1 MSDQN
6 QIDWEKGTIQEPN
19 QIDWDNGQISQ
30 PKEKKDKGFLGQA
43 KDHAVSFLGKGTVA
57 VGELAVGLS
66 DMMSDGATGK
76 ILSEKLGYD
85 PKAAKNVM
93 TGWQSEQYQ
102 QQLKDSANIGNRKIE
117 EGDDFATKVGKKFD
131 NAVDITKNA
140 INNPSL
146 ITNTVVE
153 SVPSMLAGGVLGRA
167 SGIANPVVAGAVG
180 EGTVMAG
187 SQAEQIRQE
196 TIDGRLTA
204 DQSLAS
210 VATGAIGGLF
220 GYVGGRLAQKMG
232 LSDVDTAMQTGRLT
246 TQQVGE
252 EIAKTPMRA
261 IPTAVIKGA
270 ISEGFLE
277 ELPQSVSEQI
287 LQNLALDKPWHDG
300 VENAAVMGT
309 LAGMAMGGTVSGAGK
324 TGDWWN
330 SRSDTGPQDNQ
341 QQSGSPNLPS
351 APPQLGSSPDN
362 ALTGEYIPREDVSQG
377 GNQGRTAFVY
387 DQPSMEAD
395 NLLNNNG
402 FDYGS
407 AATGNP
413 ASPDT
418 PPAPNGNYFDGD
430 YGSEAAFD
438 DLLNAVPPASQTPS
452 QQMGINPN
460 DGPMSSAAALA
471 VDSGASPVSQLG
483 YAPEQQT
490 QEQSNTPISDV
501 VPNDYRQLL
510 GNHNE
515 GQSFNTNFEY
525 AAIQQGNAQSDNA
538 GESISQQY
546 DINTADEM
554 AGEFEKNGTESAPQT
569 KTTQPILG
577 QDGKNKWFG
586 SQEKAQAFLDKK
598 NLGNDYQVV
607 QDGKR
612 FEIQPNVAQV
622 QDGNQSQL
630 KALEQQFEE
639 AKTVPEKA
647 RIRKEINA
655 LQQGDNQPSAI
666 ENTIS
671 ASENN
676 ISMPKN
682 TILDAQNNIDKTQ
695 TNNVAD
701 QLAQLEQQF
710 LDAKSVPQKAKLKK
724 QIDQLKSQQTEM
736 TTTPFSSEQ
745 IQKQYGDTAESV
757 MSDIEI
763 LGDDFTIDLR
773 DDNKKTNALNNPN
786 YNAVQK
792 ADGSVEIV
800 GMKHPSTGEWVGKK
814 PNAISIDENAH
825 QAATSSQNNT
835 PEPTQAQIEAGNYKK
850 GHIKVHGLDISI
862 ENPKG
867 SERRGTD
874 PDGNEWSHN
883 MSDHYGYIKRTTGA
897 DQEHIDTYVG
907 KNPESENVFIVDQID
922 QGSGRFDEHKVML
935 GFDSQEEAITAYK
948 SNFDKGWKVGP
959 VTQMSKDQ
967 FKDWLKN
974 SDTSKPVAESGQKI
988 EPQHPVNKWQEE
1000 MNKALAK
1007 ADPEHPSFKKLQASA
1022 KNGLRSVSDRA
1033 VALRQAREIEKKAEA
1048 QEQKYQPEKP
1058 KAKAEPSKNTLVS
1071 DDRAAELRAR
1081 LKAKLSQLN
1090 SGIDPEI
1097 MAIGAELAVYHIER
1111 GARKFAAL
1119 AKNIANDLDVS
1130 VEKIRPYLR
1139 SWYNGARD
1147 MMEDMGA
1154 DIQGM
1159 DSAETVRAELAKLD
1173 NPQQQSTTDGTLTN
1187 EGTMT
1192 GKTETVVTPAGREFE
1207 VRHKVVEASDLIT
1220 SNLDSGAINAEY
1232 PQALQPRDRTTLKS
1246 VTQVNDIANKLN
1258 PKLLGDSASSTN
1270 GAPIVSPGNEV
1281 ESGNGRTLAIRKA
1294 YQIGKA
1300 DAYKAWLAE
1309 QGYDVDNMQ
1318 QPVLV
1323 RERITPMNM
1332 AERVAYTTESN
1343 ERETLDMSPSE
1354 QAMSDAPKVMDILHL
1369 VQGGSFNN
1377 TANRDFVNAFLT
1389 DVASKNERGTM
1400 LDKDGVS
1407 LTQDGY
1413 RRIESALLAAAFNDA
1428 QIISQVIE
1436 SKDSDI
1442 KAIGN
1447 ALIEA
1452 APQWAQVRKGVQ
1464 DGILVEG
1471 VNVEAN
1477 LVEAVH
1483 LVRKA
1488 RQQNLSLSEMLNQ
1501 DDIFDGSI
1509 DQVTKDFISIF
1520 YSGDKLNKARSSQ
1533 KVAEALKS
1541 YAQLAMTAKA
1551 TPNLFGDAPL
1561 SNEQILGQVHEKLRQ
1576 SEAEKQQDIFTSP
1589 QSNEPDAG
1597 TVGGGRSGRGTGP
1610 RSETAQEQSEPTKAL
1625 KKTAPTSEKET
1636 IQDFGEKIGGARKDT
1651 SVKTGPKTSGTT
1663 TKDNRPTWAKRFEI
1677 TEIAASSNPNEVGKW
1692 IITDTRKKDW
1702 KGNAKQLGKQFF
1714 DSQKDAELALPIL
1727 AVAQKHRVWAAGKDS
1742 FSIYREISDRKRVK
1756 VVEQEFQTREDAMKY
1771 MAIHAIEILE
1781 TNTTF
1786 GEIDLPRPENTVRK
1800 GLDRRKG
1807 DAKDAD
1813 FIRVFGFRGVE
1824 FGNWNNQ
1831 AERQELLND
1840 AFDGLMDLAEILN
1853 IPPAAISLNGELA
1866 LAFGARGQGLSGAK
1880 AHYEPERAV
1889 INLTKLNG
1897 AGSLAHEWWHALDH
1911 YFGRQDG
1918 KAPSEWVTNADG
1930 SRSLKIAKHF
1940 EDMSVTSGF
1949 SYKSNV
1955 REDVQEAYKQLV
1967 QTIFRKSE
1975 NYIDDT
1981 VKVESFVSSAR
1992 NNLKDQLDKLRA
2004 DLNREL
2010 DPKYYK
2016 RFNKAASAEQLA
2028 EFDTVAELLLTGTAL
2043 TTEIRH
2049 NNNKNSRNIFSGAR
2063 WSNDALD
2070 KLSVIYKSVRGRS
2083 GFNAEQKG
2091 VLDRLRQYM
2100 NTYAQRLK
2108 LLAEAQNGTE
2118 KAKMIPTDFA
2128 MNAKELDQGRGTD
2141 YWITTPEMTAR
2152 AFQGY
2157 VEDKISQNS
2166 GYSPFLNFGP
2176 ESAAIF
2182 TPWGF
2187 KRPFPTGTERKA
2199 INAKFSDLVDTLKT
2213 EETETGIKLY
2223 SRDKLKPD
2231 NERRGASPLDTTFT
2245 PLSVVSATRRVLSV
2259 LQHLKIVTAQIDASV
2274 RGRIVVGG
2282 QRVGVNKVKGL
2293 DSHSF
2298 MVQVVESFD
2307 GLPSAIQEDNR
2318 YQGENGETKRYDVL
2332 GVWHNGTL
2340 YINAGDIQG
2349 NNSTQQT
2356 TFEMYEELIL
2366 HEVVGHFGVQQI
2378 FGREYK
2384 TKLQQLFNALGGLEG
2399 IRKIAKDNGVDMQQF
2414 NDVYINP
2421 RMQAVKDEIYTESDV
2436 QQSLV
2441 GELFAFV
2448 AQNAKSRPFVRQKLK
2463 EVIGYIRQWFRDR
2476 GFDKFLSRYNDA
2488 DLMMFLSEAR
2498 KAVVDRSYFG
2508 KYKNQ
2513 EFSSKNNSDT
2523 PLYSRRA
2530 KSNSGSTT
2538 QQVRDVLIDRFGK
2551 ETIDEL
2557 ERQGK
2562 LEIIQDY
2569 QVEGVEGFYYNGK
2582 AVLVASNL
2590 TAESTVPTFLHEL
2603 GGHAGFQNMM
2613 NQKQYNELMNQFN
2626 KLVEQG
2632 NPVALA
2638 AKMLAEREQG
2648 SERQQLE
2655 YLPYLLTLS
2664 STMQQRNVIQRNA
2677 LQKLINNIVSYVK
2690 AWVFDNFGINLN
2702 LNPSDMLALSERMI
2716 GQIKHQSSLDL
2727 IRQKYH
2733 GTNQWMT
2740 APNGAK
2746 THLSEQQW
2754 LQVRTPEFKKWFG
2767 DWENDAANAS
2777 QVLDENGEPKVVYH
2791 GTATEF
2797 NEFKQGHGL
2806 LGDGIYLTD
2815 SFDTADVYANIRGE
2829 NGFVLPLFV
2838 NIRNVFK
2845 TTGNVS
2851 RDEFVEATTSGKYQ
2865 GIVHQFENHEY
2876 IVALEPNQVKM
2887 AEGNTGT
2894 FNSESSD
2901 IRFSRSSN
2909 YDDITKRIA
2918 NGFKNLPKTGD
2929 WINKK
2934 GVDWLKIGLGLL
2946 SRRHLTEVY
2955 GKLLPPLNKYNELA
2969 AQMDADKNDIAAEAD
2984 NIVREWSKLKDEEAL
2999 ANVMHDATLAQ
3010 IDPAKPYQ
3018 QGDNKVK
3025 YQQLLHAYNNLS
3037 PEAQAMYKKARN
3049 AYSGHYAKVRE
3060 AIRERI
3066 LRSALSSQK
3075 KADLLQKIE
3084 GSFGQIKGVYFPLA
3098 RFGKYVVVLRN
3109 QNGEA
3114 EVVSRAET
3122 KNEAEL
3128 VRAELIKKYPQYK
3141 ADDVKKD
3148 AEFNASRDSVG
3159 RGFMSDLF
3167 DEVGNLGLDKN
3178 AQADFEDTLSQL
3190 YLSSMPDLSWAK
3202 HGIHRKGTAGFS
3214 QDARRAF
3221 AQHMFSGANYLGKL
3235 RYGDQLAQQIDDMKK
3250 YSNEQFN
3257 KGIGYDQNSASDVID
3272 EMEKRHE
3279 LLMNPK
3285 GNPLSSFLTSVGFM
3299 YYMGLSPAAAMVNLS
3314 QTALIAYPLMGAKW
3328 NYDKA
3333 GKELLKAS
3341 KDFAKGVE
3349 FNVPDFSSLESFKN
3363 SIGDV
3368 YSPNIDKVIKG
3379 LELDAYNEA
3388 VKRGVIDVTQAHDLA
3403 GIAQGEDSKVMW
3415 YFRPAMRLAS
3425 GMFHHAER
3433 FNREVTFIAAYRLAS
3448 QAGATQTE
3456 AFEQAMDMV
3465 YRGHFDYSS
3474 GNRARYMQG
3483 NVAKVLLLF
3492 KQYAQN
3498 MIYTLVR
3505 NAHQSLYA
3513 LEPSERTEARRA
3525 LAGILGMHA
3534 LAAGALGLPFTGMLA
3549 TASILIAKKSK
3560 LGAAAF
3566 AAAAT
3571 AAFFG
3576 AGDGDDEDPYELEN
3590 VIRNWL
3596 ADIHPFFADLV
3607 FGGVPRA
3614 LSPVDL
3620 SGRVGLNNLIIPD
3633 VQEGLEGADWAT
3645 AMQSALL
3652 GPVVGIST
3660 STVKGL
3666 QQIQEGDYGR
3676 GIETMLPIFLKNAMK
3691 SYRYADEGVLTKNK
3705 DVIHDKDVT
3714 GVELFS
3720 QAIGFSPA
3728 SVRTSYEGRSAI
3740 FQYRT
3745 KLEDHRRELMRKWVV
3760 ARQEDDSDGMNKVWT
3775 EILEFN
3781 AKTAEKNPK
3790 MRISRMNLMQS
3801 YKATERKAKETGDG
3815 GVYLT
3820 KRQKGAEEQGG
3831 FAFNR

>member
-76 ILSEKLGYD
+76 ILSEKLGYN

-146 ITNTVVE
+146 ITNTVAE
-153 SVPSMLAGGVLGRA
+153 SLPSMFLGGALGRA
-167 SGIANPVVAGAVG
+167 SGIANPIVAGSVG
-180 EGTVMAG
+180 EGVAMAG

-196 TIDGRLTA
+196 TVDGRLTA

-324 TGDWWN
+324 TGDWFVN
-330 SRSDTGPQDNQ
+330 RHNPTIQELSERQ
-341 QQSGSPNLPS
+341 QQRQWSEEDAVSQQRLQDYYNLRSQQEQEKVWNAQDDEKFLADFSHHFNNENGRFLNQPTEEMGNLGNQIGTGVNPNLLGFNPNNDSDVPIQPNPPNPDGGAPS
-351 APPQLGSSPDN
+351 
-362 ALTGEYIPREDVSQG
+362 
-377 GNQGRTAFVY
+377 
-387 DQPSMEAD
+387 
-395 NLLNNNG
+395 
-402 FDYGS
+402 
-407 AATGNP
+407 
-413 ASPDT
+413 
-418 PPAPNGNYFDGD
+418 GNYFDTPQ
-430 YGSEAAFD
+430 S
-438 DLLNAVPPASQTPS
+438 SQPQLPS

-471 VDSGASPVSQLG
+471 VDSGVTSTRLLTYSAEQEDGQQL
-483 YAPEQQT
+483 
-490 QEQSNTPISDV
+490 SS
-501 VPNDYRQLL
+501 VPTDYRTFL
-510 GNHNE
+510 
-515 GQSFNTNFEY
+515 
-525 AAIQQGNAQSDNA
+525 
-538 GESISQQY
+538 GESQQ
-546 DINTADEM
+546 A
-554 AGEFEKNGTESAPQT
+554 A
-569 KTTQPILG
+569 TQPDLLSSL
-577 QDGKNKWFG
+577 Q
-586 SQEKAQAFLDKK
+586 SQENSNSGAVS
-598 NLGNDYQVV
+598 N
-607 QDGKR
+607 
-612 FEIQPNVAQV
+612 
-622 QDGNQSQL
+622 
-630 KALEQQFEE
+630 
-639 AKTVPEKA
+639 
-647 RIRKEINA
+647 
-655 LQQGDNQPSAI
+655 
-666 ENTIS
+666 NTS
-671 ASENN
+671 
-676 ISMPKN
+676 
-682 TILDAQNNIDKTQ
+682 
-695 TNNVAD
+695 
-701 QLAQLEQQF
+701 
-710 LDAKSVPQKAKLKK
+710 
-724 QIDQLKSQQTEM
+724 
-736 TTTPFSSEQ
+736 
-745 IQKQYGDTAESV
+745 TATA
-757 MSDIEI
+757 SDIETEK
-763 LGDDFTIDLR
+763 LDLNTR
-773 DDNKKTNALNNPN
+773 IQEAQQKFDAETSVA
-786 YNAVQK
+786 QK
-792 ADGSVEIV
+792 AQLRRELNSLNGKLKQVETQ
-800 GMKHPSTGEWVGKK
+800 KLNEQHKQK
-814 PNAISIDENAH
+814 IDVAANE
-825 QAATSSQNNT
+825 AATSSGNNL
-835 PEPTQAQIEAGNYKK
+835 PAPTQAQIEAGNYKK
-850 GHIKVHGLDISI
+850 GHIKVHGLDIAI
-862 ENPKG
+862 ESPRG
-867 SERRGTD
+867 STRSGKN
-874 PDGNEWSHN
+874 PDGSDWSHT
-883 MSDHYGYIKRTTGA
+883 MSDHYGYIKKTKGA
-897 DQEHIDTYVG
+897 DQEQLDVYVG
-907 KNPESENVFIVDQID
+907 KNPESERVFIVDQLNQDND
-922 QGSGRFDEHKVML
+922 QFDEHKIML
-935 GFDSQEEAITAYK
+935 GYQSLEEAEQAYK
-948 SNFDKGWKVGP
+948 SNFDPGWKVGP
-959 VTQMSKDQ
+959 IRSLSKDE
-967 FKDWLKN
+967 FKSWLDN
-974 SDTSKPVAESGQKI
+974 DDTVRPVSEKVQPK
-988 EPQHPVNKWQEE
+988 
-1000 MNKALAK
+1000 
-1007 ADPEHPSFKKLQASA
+1007 
-1022 KNGLRSVSDRA
+1022 SDRIA
-1033 VALRQAREIEKKAEA
+1033 DKKE
-1048 QEQKYQPEKP
+1048 
-1058 KAKAEPSKNTLVS
+1058 
-1071 DDRAAELRAR
+1071 
-1081 LKAKLSQLN
+1081 
-1090 SGIDPEI
+1090 
-1097 MAIGAELAVYHIER
+1097 
-1111 GARKFAAL
+1111 
-1119 AKNIANDLDVS
+1119 
-1130 VEKIRPYLR
+1130 
-1139 SWYNGARD
+1139 
-1147 MMEDMGA
+1147 
-1154 DIQGM
+1154 
-1159 DSAETVRAELAKLD
+1159 
-1173 NPQQQSTTDGTLTN
+1173 
-1187 EGTMT
+1187 
-1192 GKTETVVTPAGREFE
+1192 VVTTATGRSFE
-1207 VRHKVVEASDLIT
+1207 VQHKLVEAADLIT
-1220 SNLDSGAINAEY
+1220 SNNPNGQINPNY
-1232 PQALQPRDRTTLKS
+1232 PQELQPRDRTRAASQMQITE
-1246 VTQVNDIANKLN
+1246 IANQLN
-1258 PKLLGDSASSTN
+1258 PLLLGENPNASD
-1270 GAPIVSPGNEV
+1270 GAPIVSVENIV
-1281 ESGNGRTLAIRKA
+1281 ESGNGRSMAITKA
-1294 YQIGKA
+1294 YMEGKA
-1300 DAYKAWLAE
+1300 EHYRQWLKE
-1309 QGYDVDNMQ
+1309 QGYNTDGMTA
-1318 QPVLV
+1318 PVLV
-1323 RERITPMNM
+1323 RERITPMTS
-1332 AERVAYTTESN
+1332 AERIAYTGEANQRSTLELSDTEQAKSDAAKLGSILHQFYGGEIDSAQNRNFVKSYVNGIASSN
-1343 ERETLDMSPSE
+1343 ER
-1354 QAMSDAPKVMDILHL
+1354 
-1369 VQGGSFNN
+1369 GSLLG
-1377 TANRDFVNAFLT
+1377 A
-1389 DVASKNERGTM
+1389 
-1400 LDKDGVS
+1400 DGV
-1407 LTQDGY
+1407 LTQKGL
-1413 RRIESALLAAAFNDA
+1413 RRIQASLVARAYGDQTLISDLFES
-1428 QIISQVIE
+1428 S
-1436 SKDSDI
+1436 DSNI
-1442 KAIGN
+1442 KAIGG
-1447 ALIEA
+1447 ALMDVSGF
-1452 APQWAQVRKGVQ
+1452 WANMLEMIDQGVISK
-1464 DGILVEG
+1464 DVDIT
-1471 VNVEAN
+1471 AN
-1477 LVEAVH
+1477 LLEAVN
-1483 LVRKA
+1483 LIKKA
-1488 RQQNLSLSEMLNQ
+1488 RREGRSVFDLMNQ
-1501 DDIFDGSI
+1501 SDIFSGEI
-1509 DQVTKDFISIF
+1509 DQVTQDFLRIF
-1520 YSGDKLNKARSSQ
+1520 YSGDKLTRARSRE
-1533 KVAEALKS
+1533 KVATALKYYINNALS
-1541 YAQLAMTAKA
+1541 TKSGV
-1551 TPNLFGDAPL
+1551 NLFGESDPSGAEIL
-1561 SNEQILGQVHEKLRQ
+1561 RTTHEQVRRQ
-1576 SEAEKQQDIFTSP
+1576 ETEKQQDIFTSP

-1597 TVGGGRSGRGTGP
+1597 TVGGGRSGRGAIAG
-1610 RSETAQEQSEPTKAL
+1610 SETAQEQSEPTKAL

-1831 AERQELLND
+1831 SERQELLND

-1918 KAPSEWVTNADG
+1918 KAPSEWVTNVDG

-1975 NYIDDT
+1975 NYIEDT

-2231 NERRGASPLDTTFT
+2231 NERKNTSPLSTSFLPISKNRANSLVTDILSRISEGST
-2245 PLSVVSATRRVLSV
+2245 PSKSKSGINGVVES
-2259 LQHLKIVTAQIDASV
+2259 KFPFI
-2274 RGRIVVGG
+2274 
-2282 QRVGVNKVKGL
+2282 
-2293 DSHSF
+2293 
-2298 MVQVVESFD
+2298 VVESFET
-2307 GLPSAIQEDNR
+2307 LPEAIQQENYYQDEDGN
-2318 YQGENGETKRYDVL
+2318 TKRYDVSA
-2332 GVWHNGTL
+2332 VWHKGTL
-2340 YINAGDIQG
+2340 NINAGDVQG
-2349 NNSTQQT
+2349 NHNTQQT
-2356 TFEMYEELIL
+2356 TYEAYEEVIL
-2366 HEVVGHFGVQQI
+2366 HEVVGHFGVQQL
-2378 FGREYK
+2378 FGQEYK
-2384 TKLQQLFNALGGLEG
+2384 TKFQQLFNSLGGIEG
-2399 IRKIAKDNGVDMQQF
+2399 IRKIAKDNGVDMNQFDNAYIKPFKKGVEEGRYDPLDAQQAT
-2414 NDVYINP
+2414 V
-2421 RMQAVKDEIYTESDV
+2421 S
-2436 QQSLV
+2436 
-2441 GELFAFV
+2441 ELFAFV

-2523 PLYSRRA
+2523 PLYSRRT

-2590 TAESTVPTFLHEL
+2590 TPESTVPTFLHEL

-2664 STMQQRNVIQRNA
+2664 STMQQRNVIQRNT

-2702 LNPSDMLALSERMI
+2702 LNPDDMLALSERMI

-2791 GTATEF
+2791 GTASEF
-2797 NEFKQGHGL
+2797 NEFKQGHGI

-2815 SFDTADVYANIRGE
+2815 NFDTADVYANIRGE

-2838 NIRNVFK
+2838 NIRNAFK

-2851 RDEFVEATTSGKYQ
+2851 RNEFVEATSSGKYQ
-2865 GIVHQFENHEY
+2865 GIVHQFENQEY

-2909 YDDITKRIA
+2909 YDDITNRIA

-3221 AQHMFSGANYLGKL
+3221 AQHMFSSANYLGKL

>member
-1 MSDQN
+1 MSESTLKPFTGKLDENNDTKQ
-6 QIDWEKGTIQEPN
+6 
-19 QIDWDNGQISQ
+19 Q
-30 PKEKKDKGFLGQA
+30 PALKPFTGALDGEKKGVMGHLKDTGISALKGA
-43 KDHAVSFLGKGTVA
+43 VA
-57 VGELAVGLS
+57 VPELAVGIM
-66 DMMSDGATGK
+66 DVMSDGATGK
-76 ILSEKLGYD
+76 TLEETVGFRPKEAKQVLSDFHTDQY
-85 PKAAKNVM
+85 KA
-93 TGWQSEQYQ
+93 Q
-102 QQLKDSANIGNRKIE
+102 QQEFADAGKDGSWADKVV
-117 EGDDFATKVGKKFD
+117 DKTKV
-131 NAVDITKNA
+131 ALT
-140 INNPSL
+140 NPSL
-146 ITNTVVE
+146 IANTVVE

-180 EGTVMAG
+180 EGAVMAG

-196 TIDGRLTA
+196 TVDGRLTA
-204 DQSLAS
+204 DQSLAG
-210 VATGAIGGLF
+210 ATTGVLGGLIGF
-220 GYVGGRLAQKMG
+220 AGGRIAQKLG
-232 LSDVDTAMQTGRLT
+232 IGDVDTMLVNGKLGPA
-246 TQQVGE
+246 
-252 EIAKTPMRA
+252 EIAGEIAAMPAKSLPRR
-261 IPTAVIKGA
+261 VVEGA

-300 VENAAVMGT
+300 IEDAAVMGT
-309 LAGMAMGGTVSGAGK
+309 LAGMAMGGAANILSGRN
-324 TGDWWN
+324 T
-330 SRSDTGPQDNQ
+330 STESQDNQ

-351 APPQLGSSPDN
+351 APPQLGSSPDS
-362 ALTGEYIPREDVSQG
+362 ALTGEYIPRENVSEG
-377 GNQGRTAFVY
+377 DNNQGRTAFVY

-395 NLLNNNG
+395 NLLNNNYKSDAD
-402 FDYGS
+402 FDTS
-407 AATGNP
+407 GNLDP
-413 ASPDT
+413 SSPSG
-418 PPAPNGNYFDGD
+418 GNYFEDHSTQPQLP
-430 YGSEAAFD
+430 SER
-438 DLLNAVPPASQTPS
+438 L
-452 QQMGINPN
+452 GINPG
-460 DGPMSSAAALA
+460 DGPMSAAAALA
-471 VDSGASPVSQLG
+471 VDSGATTSMLN
-483 YAPEQQT
+483 APAVTDTAQDDVNNNAPLSSAAGLLNAPNENNST
-490 QEQSNTPISDV
+490 ITGTNANSNATYSTGNSVDGSYENSLRNDTNTPLDM
-501 VPNDYRQLL
+501 LL
-510 GNHNE
+510 GSSSE
-515 GQSFNTNFEY
+515 TQAE
-525 AAIQQGNAQSDNA
+525 A
-538 GESISQQY
+538 GTGT
-546 DINTADEM
+546 DM
-554 AGEFEKNGTESAPQT
+554 A
-569 KTTQPILG
+569 TQKVAEPILG
-577 QDGKNKWFG
+577 ADGKNKWFG
-586 SQEKAQAFLDKK
+586 NQEKAQAFIDKK

-874 PDGNEWSHN
+874 PNGKEWAHT
-883 MSDHYGYIKRTTGA
+883 MSDHYGYIKRTKGA

-922 QGSGRFDEHKVML
+922 QGSGGFDEHKVML
-935 GFDSQEEAITAYK
+935 GFDSQEEATTAYQ

-959 VTQMSKDQ
+959 IRTMNMEQ
-967 FKDWLKN
+967 FKDWVKN
-974 SDTSKPVAESGQKI
+974 EDTSKPATSTDA
-988 EPQHPVNKWQEE
+988 N
-1000 MNKALAK
+1000 
-1007 ADPEHPSFKKLQASA
+1007 
-1022 KNGLRSVSDRA
+1022 
-1033 VALRQAREIEKKAEA
+1033 
-1048 QEQKYQPEKP
+1048 KP
-1058 KAKAEPSKNTLVS
+1058 KE
-1071 DDRAAELRAR
+1071 
-1081 LKAKLSQLN
+1081 
-1090 SGIDPEI
+1090 
-1097 MAIGAELAVYHIER
+1097 AI
-1111 GARKFAAL
+1111 K
-1119 AKNIANDLDVS
+1119 DL
-1130 VEKIRPYLR
+1130 
-1139 SWYNGARD
+1139 
-1147 MMEDMGA
+1147 
-1154 DIQGM
+1154 
-1159 DSAETVRAELAKLD
+1159 
-1173 NPQQQSTTDGTLTN
+1173 
-1187 EGTMT
+1187 
-1192 GKTETVVTPAGREFE
+1192 
-1207 VRHKVVEASDLIT
+1207 
-1220 SNLDSGAINAEY
+1220 
-1232 PQALQPRDRTTLKS
+1232 
-1246 VTQVNDIANKLN
+1246 
-1258 PKLLGDSASSTN
+1258 
-1270 GAPIVSPGNEV
+1270 
-1281 ESGNGRTLAIRKA
+1281 
-1294 YQIGKA
+1294 
-1300 DAYKAWLAE
+1300 
-1309 QGYDVDNMQ
+1309 
-1318 QPVLV
+1318 
-1323 RERITPMNM
+1323 
-1332 AERVAYTTESN
+1332 
-1343 ERETLDMSPSE
+1343 
-1354 QAMSDAPKVMDILHL
+1354 
-1369 VQGGSFNN
+1369 
-1377 TANRDFVNAFLT
+1377 
-1389 DVASKNERGTM
+1389 
-1400 LDKDGVS
+1400 
-1407 LTQDGY
+1407 
-1413 RRIESALLAAAFNDA
+1413 
-1428 QIISQVIE
+1428 
-1436 SKDSDI
+1436 
-1442 KAIGN
+1442 
-1447 ALIEA
+1447 
-1452 APQWAQVRKGVQ
+1452 
-1464 DGILVEG
+1464 
-1471 VNVEAN
+1471 
-1477 LVEAVH
+1477 
-1483 LVRKA
+1483 
-1488 RQQNLSLSEMLNQ
+1488 
-1501 DDIFDGSI
+1501 
-1509 DQVTKDFISIF
+1509 
-1520 YSGDKLNKARSSQ
+1520 
-1533 KVAEALKS
+1533 
-1541 YAQLAMTAKA
+1541 
-1551 TPNLFGDAPL
+1551 
-1561 SNEQILGQVHEKLRQ
+1561 
-1576 SEAEKQQDIFTSP
+1576 
-1589 QSNEPDAG
+1589 
-1597 TVGGGRSGRGTGP
+1597 
-1610 RSETAQEQSEPTKAL
+1610 
-1625 KKTAPTSEKET
+1625 
-1636 IQDFGEKIGGARKDT
+1636 GEKIGGARKDIALST
-1651 SVKTGPKTSGTT
+1651 GKSKKTKST
-1663 TKDNRPTWAKRFEI
+1663 DNRPTWAKRYTISEI
-1677 TEIAASSNPNEVGKW
+1677 VSSTNSNETGKW
-1692 IITDTRKKDW
+1692 VIEDSKKTDW
-1702 KGNAKQLGKQFF
+1702 KGSPKKLGMF
-1714 DSQKDAELALPIL
+1714 DSEQEAKDILPVV
-1727 AVAQKHRVWAAGKDS
+1727 AVGLKHRVYARRDGES
-1742 FSIYREISDRKRVK
+1742 GFEIWRQINDVKRVK
-1756 VVEQEFQTREDAMKY
+1756 VVNKVFDTKQDAQTY
-1771 MAIHAIEILE
+1771 LIENATNILE
-1781 TNTTF
+1781 TSTTF
-1786 GEIDLPRPENTVRK
+1786 GELDLPRPENTVRK
-1800 GLDRRKG
+1800 GIERRKG
-1807 DAKDAD
+1807 DAKDTD
-1813 FIRVFGFRGVE
+1813 FMKVFGFRGVE

-1831 AERQELLND
+1831 EERQQLLND
-1840 AFDGLMDLAEILN
+1840 AYDGLLDLAEVLK
-1853 IPPAAISLNGELA
+1853 IPAKAISLNGDLA
-1866 LAFGARGQGLSGAK
+1866 LAFGARGQGLSSAR
-1880 AHYEPERAV
+1880 AHYEPAKVV
-1889 INLTKLNG
+1889 INLTKMNG
-1897 AGSLAHEWWHALDH
+1897 AGSLAHEWWHAFDH
-1911 YFGRQDG
+1911 YLARQDG
-1918 KAPSEWVTNADG
+1918 IASAEWVVDADG
-1930 SRSLKIAKHF
+1930 TRSLKISNSSKDRMVSH
-1940 EDMSVTSGF
+1940 GF
-1949 SYKSNV
+1949 SYRNSGV
-1955 REDVQEAYKQLV
+1955 REDVRDAYTDLMKTMSTKAEQYVEDV
-1967 QTIFRKSE
+1967 QAVDKFVGQSR
-1975 NYIDDT
+1975 DR
-1981 VKVESFVSSAR
+1981 VKER
-1992 NNLKDQLDKLRA
+1992 LDSLRE
-2004 DLNREL
+2004 DLSRQR

-2016 RFNKAASAEQLA
+2016 RHNKPASAEQLVV
-2028 EFDTVAELLLTGTAL
+2028 FDTISQKLINGELLE
-2043 TTEIRH
+2043 TEWRADVK
-2049 NNNKNSRNIFSGAR
+2049 NKSASGIFSGAR
-2063 WSNDALD
+2063 WTNDALEQ
-2070 KLSVIYKSVRGRS
+2070 LGEIYKSVRGRS
-2083 GFNAEQKG
+2083 GFSKDQDA
-2091 VLDRLRQYM
+2091 VLDRLRLAM
-2100 NTYAQRLK
+2100 NSYANRLK
-2108 LLAEAQNGTE
+2108 MLADAQKEVSKTR
-2118 KAKMIPTDFA
+2118 KIPTKFVMD
-2128 MNAKELDQGRGTD
+2128 AKNLDEGRGSD
-2141 YWITTPEMTAR
+2141 YWTTPHELSAR
-2152 AFQGY
+2152 AFQGF
-2157 VEDKISQNS
+2157 VEDKVTENN
-2166 GYSPFLNFGP
+2166 GRSPFLNHAP
-2176 ESAAIF
+2176 ENTAIE
-2182 TPWGF
+2182 TPWGWM
-2187 KRPFPTGTERKA
+2187 RPYPHGDERKA

-2213 EETETGIKLY
+2213 EETETGVKLY

-2245 PLSVVSATRRVLSV
+2245 PLSVVSATRRVLSI
-2259 LQHLKIVTAQIDASV
+2259 LQHLKMSATQDASS
-2274 RGRIVVGG
+2274 RGRINVSLNN
-2282 QRVGVNKVKGL
+2282 RIGVNKVGNVN
-2293 DSHSF
+2293 SNWF
-2298 MVQVVESFD
+2298 IVQVISSFSD
-2307 GLPSAIQEDNR
+2307 LPKVIKNDATYKD
-2318 YQGENGETKRYDVL
+2318 ENGKTQNYDVS
-2332 GVWHNGTL
+2332 GVWHDGTL
-2340 YINAGDIQG
+2340 YVVADQVHGDSNKQL
-2349 NNSTQQT
+2349 T
-2356 TFEMYEELIL
+2356 TFDAYEELL
-2366 HEVVGHFGVQQI
+2366 THEIVGHFGVQKL
-2378 FGREYK
+2378 FGNEYK
-2384 TKLQQLFNALGGLEG
+2384 TKFQQLFNALGKLEG

-2414 NDVYINP
+2414 ESAYIEP
-2421 RMQAVKDEIYTESDV
+2421 YTQGVKDEIYTESDV
-2436 QQSLV
+2436 QQALV
-2441 GELFAFV
+2441 SELFAFI

-2498 KAVVDRSYFG
+2498 KAVVDRSYSG

-2513 EFSSKNNSDT
+2513 EFSSKNDSDT
-2523 PLYSRRA
+2523 PLYSRRT

-2551 ETIDEL
+2551 DTITEL

-2702 LNPSDMLALSERMI
+2702 LNPDDILALSERMI

-2733 GTNQWMT
+2733 GTSQWMT

-2754 LQVRTPEFKKWFG
+2754 LQVRTREFKKWFG

-2797 NEFKQGHGL
+2797 NEFTQGHGL

-2815 SFDTADVYANIRGE
+2815 SFDTADMYANIRGN

-2838 NIRNVFK
+2838 NIRNAFK

-2851 RDEFVEATTSGKYQ
+2851 RDKVVEATKSGKYQ
-2865 GIVHQFENHEY
+2865 GVVHQFENHEY
-2876 IVALEPNQVKM
+2876 IVALEPNQVKI
-2887 AEGNTGT
+2887 AVGNTGT

-2909 YDDITKRIA
+2909 YEDITNRISK
-2918 NGFKNLPKTGD
+2918 GFKNLPKTGD
-2929 WINKK
+2929 FINKAGDLINKK
-2934 GVDWLKIGLGLL
+2934 GVDWLSIGLGLL

-2955 GKLLPPLNKYNELA
+2955 GKLLPQLNKYNELA

-3018 QGDNKVK
+3018 QGDNRVK

-3037 PEAQAMYKKARN
+3037 PEAQVMYKKARN
-3049 AYSGHYAKVRE
+3049 AYSGHYAKVRD
-3060 AIRERI
+3060 AVRERI

-3075 KADLLQKIE
+3075 KADLLKNIE
-3084 GSFGQIKGVYFPLA
+3084 GSFDQIKGVYFPLA
-3098 RFGKYVVVLRN
+3098 RFGKYVVVMRN
-3109 QNGEA
+3109 QNGQA
-3114 EVVSRAET
+3114 EVISRAET
-3122 KNEAEL
+3122 MNEAENL
-3128 VRAELIKKYPQYK
+3128 RNELMLKYPQFK

-3148 AEFNASRDSVG
+3148 AKFNASRDVVG

-3167 DEVGNLGLDKN
+3167 DEVGNLGLDKK

-3235 RYGDQLAQQIDDMKK
+3235 RYGDQLAQQLDEMKK
-3250 YSNEQFN
+3250 YSEEEFK
-3257 KGIGYDQNSASDVID
+3257 KGIGYDQRTARSVID
-3272 EMEKRHE
+3272 EMEERHT

-3285 GNPLSSFLTSVGFM
+3285 GHPISSLLTSVGFM

-3328 NYDKA
+3328 NYDKS

-3341 KDFAKGVE
+3341 SDFAKGVE

-3368 YSPNIDKVIKG
+3368 YSPNMDKVIKG

-3433 FNREVTFIAAYRLAS
+3433 FNREVTFIAAYRLATK
-3448 QAGATQTE
+3448 AGASQSE
-3456 AFEQAMDMV
+3456 AFDQAMDMV
-3465 YRGHFDYSS
+3465 YRGHFDYST
-3474 GNRARYMQG
+3474 GNRARFMQG

-3505 NAHQSLYA
+3505 NAHQSIYA
-3513 LEPSERTEARRA
+3513 LDPKDQKEARRA

-3534 LAAGALGLPFTGMLA
+3534 LAAGAIGLPIAWMLA

-3560 LGAAAF
+3560 LGASAFGIAAAAAF
-3566 AAAAT
+3566 AS
-3571 AAFFG
+3571 G
-3576 AGDGDDEDPYELEN
+3576 GDDDDPYKLEN

-3596 ADIHPFFADLV
+3596 ADIHPKFADLV

-3614 LSPVDL
+3614 FSPVDL

-3633 VQEGLEGADWAT
+3633 VQDGLEGADWAK

-3660 STVKGL
+3660 NAVKGM
-3666 QQIQEGDYGR
+3666 QEINNGDYGR
-3676 GIETMLPIFLKNAMK
+3676 GIETMLPVVLKNAMK
-3691 SYRYADEGVLTKNK
+3691 SMRFANEGVLTKNK
-3705 DVIHDKDVT
+3705 DVIQEEVGT
-3714 GVELFS
+3714 VGLFS
-3720 QAIGFSPA
+3720 QAIGFSP
-3728 SVRTSYEGRSAI
+3728 SDVKTSMEGRSAI
-3740 FQYRT
+3740 YDYKT
-3745 KLEDHRRELMRKWVV
+3745 KLENHRKDLMHQWVV
-3760 ARQEDDSDGMNKVWT
+3760 AKRDDDSEGMDKAWA
-3775 EILEFN
+3775 EILKFN
-3781 AKTAEKNPK
+3781 ENVSEKNPS
-3790 MRISRMNLMQS
+3790 MRIKRINLMQS
-3801 YKATERKAKETGDG
+3801 YKSNERRSKDTGDG

>member
-2702 LNPSDMLALSERMI
+2702 LNPDDMLALSERMI

>member
-43 KDHAVSFLGKGTVA
+43 KDHAVSLLGKGA
-57 VGELAVGLS
+57 VGVGEVAVGLS
-66 DMMSDGATGK
+66 NMMSDGATGK

-146 ITNTVVE
+146 ITNTVAE
-153 SVPSMLAGGVLGRA
+153 SLPSMFLGGALGRA
-167 SGIANPVVAGAVG
+167 SGIAKPVVAGAVG
-180 EGTVMAG
+180 EGAVMAG

-196 TIDGRLTA
+196 TVDGRLTA
-204 DQSLAS
+204 DQSLAG
-210 VATGAIGGLF
+210 VGTGALGGLF

-324 TGDWWN
+324 TGDWFVN
-330 SRSDTGPQDNQ
+330 RHNPTIQELSERQ
-341 QQSGSPNLPS
+341 QQRQWSEEDAVSQQRLQDYYNLRSQQEQEKVWNAQDDEKFLADFSHHFNNENGRFLNQPTEEMGNLGNQIGTGVNPNLLGFNPNNDSDVPIQPNPPNPDGGAPS
-351 APPQLGSSPDN
+351 
-362 ALTGEYIPREDVSQG
+362 
-377 GNQGRTAFVY
+377 
-387 DQPSMEAD
+387 
-395 NLLNNNG
+395 
-402 FDYGS
+402 
-407 AATGNP
+407 
-413 ASPDT
+413 
-418 PPAPNGNYFDGD
+418 GNYFDTPQ
-430 YGSEAAFD
+430 S
-438 DLLNAVPPASQTPS
+438 SQPQLPS

-471 VDSGASPVSQLG
+471 VDSGVTSTGLLTYSAEQEDGQQL
-483 YAPEQQT
+483 
-490 QEQSNTPISDV
+490 SS
-501 VPNDYRQLL
+501 VPTDYRTFL
-510 GNHNE
+510 
-515 GQSFNTNFEY
+515 
-525 AAIQQGNAQSDNA
+525 
-538 GESISQQY
+538 GESQQ
-546 DINTADEM
+546 A
-554 AGEFEKNGTESAPQT
+554 A
-569 KTTQPILG
+569 TQPDLLSSL
-577 QDGKNKWFG
+577 Q
-586 SQEKAQAFLDKK
+586 SQENSNSGAVS
-598 NLGNDYQVV
+598 N
-607 QDGKR
+607 
-612 FEIQPNVAQV
+612 
-622 QDGNQSQL
+622 
-630 KALEQQFEE
+630 
-639 AKTVPEKA
+639 
-647 RIRKEINA
+647 
-655 LQQGDNQPSAI
+655 
-666 ENTIS
+666 NTS
-671 ASENN
+671 
-676 ISMPKN
+676 
-682 TILDAQNNIDKTQ
+682 
-695 TNNVAD
+695 
-701 QLAQLEQQF
+701 
-710 LDAKSVPQKAKLKK
+710 
-724 QIDQLKSQQTEM
+724 
-736 TTTPFSSEQ
+736 
-745 IQKQYGDTAESV
+745 TATA
-757 MSDIEI
+757 SDIETEK
-763 LGDDFTIDLR
+763 LDLNTR
-773 DDNKKTNALNNPN
+773 IQEAQQKFDAETSVA
-786 YNAVQK
+786 QK
-792 ADGSVEIV
+792 AQLRRELNSLNGKLKQVETQ
-800 GMKHPSTGEWVGKK
+800 KLNEQHKQK
-814 PNAISIDENAH
+814 IDVAANE
-825 QAATSSQNNT
+825 AATSSGNNL
-835 PEPTQAQIEAGNYKK
+835 PAPTQAQIEAGNYKK
-850 GHIKVHGLDISI
+850 GHIKVHGLDIAI
-862 ENPKG
+862 ESPRG
-867 SERRGTD
+867 STRSGKN
-874 PDGNEWSHN
+874 PDGSDWSHT
-883 MSDHYGYIKRTTGA
+883 MSDHYGYIKKTKGA
-897 DQEHIDTYVG
+897 DQEQLDVYVG
-907 KNPESENVFIVDQID
+907 KNPESERVFIVDQLNQDND
-922 QGSGRFDEHKVML
+922 QFDEHKIML
-935 GFDSQEEAITAYK
+935 GYQSIEEAEQAYK
-948 SNFDKGWKVGP
+948 SNFDPGWKVGP
-959 VTQMSKDQ
+959 IRSLSKDE
-967 FKDWLKN
+967 FKSWLDN
-974 SDTSKPVAESGQKI
+974 DDTVRPVSEKVQPK
-988 EPQHPVNKWQEE
+988 
-1000 MNKALAK
+1000 
-1007 ADPEHPSFKKLQASA
+1007 
-1022 KNGLRSVSDRA
+1022 SDRIA
-1033 VALRQAREIEKKAEA
+1033 DKKE
-1048 QEQKYQPEKP
+1048 
-1058 KAKAEPSKNTLVS
+1058 
-1071 DDRAAELRAR
+1071 
-1081 LKAKLSQLN
+1081 
-1090 SGIDPEI
+1090 
-1097 MAIGAELAVYHIER
+1097 
-1111 GARKFAAL
+1111 
-1119 AKNIANDLDVS
+1119 
-1130 VEKIRPYLR
+1130 
-1139 SWYNGARD
+1139 
-1147 MMEDMGA
+1147 
-1154 DIQGM
+1154 
-1159 DSAETVRAELAKLD
+1159 
-1173 NPQQQSTTDGTLTN
+1173 
-1187 EGTMT
+1187 
-1192 GKTETVVTPAGREFE
+1192 VVTTATGRSFE
-1207 VRHKVVEASDLIT
+1207 VQHKLVEAADLIT
-1220 SNLDSGAINAEY
+1220 SNNPNGQINPDY
-1232 PQALQPRDRTTLKS
+1232 PQELQPRDRTRAASQMQITE
-1246 VTQVNDIANKLN
+1246 IANQLN
-1258 PKLLGDSASSTN
+1258 PLLLGENPNASD
-1270 GAPIVSPGNEV
+1270 GAPIVSVENIV
-1281 ESGNGRTLAIRKA
+1281 ESGNGRSIAITKA
-1294 YQIGKA
+1294 YMEGKA
-1300 DAYKAWLAE
+1300 EHYRQWLKE
-1309 QGYDVDNMQ
+1309 QGYNTDGMTA
-1318 QPVLV
+1318 PVLV
-1323 RERITPMNM
+1323 RERITPMTS
-1332 AERVAYTTESN
+1332 AERIAYTGEANQRSTLELSDTEQAKSDAAKLGSILHQFYGGEIDSAQNRNFVKSYVNGIASSN
-1343 ERETLDMSPSE
+1343 ER
-1354 QAMSDAPKVMDILHL
+1354 
-1369 VQGGSFNN
+1369 GSLLG
-1377 TANRDFVNAFLT
+1377 A
-1389 DVASKNERGTM
+1389 
-1400 LDKDGVS
+1400 DGV
-1407 LTQDGY
+1407 LTQKGL
-1413 RRIESALLAAAFNDA
+1413 RRIQASLVARAYGDQTLISDLFES
-1428 QIISQVIE
+1428 S
-1436 SKDSDI
+1436 DSNI
-1442 KAIGN
+1442 KAIGG
-1447 ALIEA
+1447 ALMDVSGF
-1452 APQWAQVRKGVQ
+1452 WANMLEMIDQGVISK
-1464 DGILVEG
+1464 DVDIT
-1471 VNVEAN
+1471 AN
-1477 LVEAVH
+1477 LLEAVN
-1483 LVRKA
+1483 LIKKA
-1488 RQQNLSLSEMLNQ
+1488 RREGRSVFDLMNQ
-1501 DDIFDGSI
+1501 SDIFSGEI
-1509 DQVTKDFISIF
+1509 DQVTQYFLRIF
-1520 YSGDKLNKARSSQ
+1520 YSGDKLTRARSRE
-1533 KVAEALKS
+1533 KVATALKYYIDNALS
-1541 YAQLAMTAKA
+1541 TKSGV
-1551 TPNLFGDAPL
+1551 NLFGESDPSGAEIL
-1561 SNEQILGQVHEKLRQ
+1561 RTTHEQVRRQ
-1576 SEAEKQQDIFTSP
+1576 ETEKQQDIFTSP

-1597 TVGGGRSGRGTGP
+1597 TVGGGRSGRGAIAG
-1610 RSETAQEQSEPTKAL
+1610 SETAQEQSEPTKAL

-1702 KGNAKQLGKQFF
+1702 KGNAKQLSKQFF

-1771 MAIHAIEILE
+1771 MATHAIEILE
-1781 TNTTF
+1781 TNTNF

-1975 NYIDDT
+1975 NYIEDT

-2245 PLSVVSATRRVLSV
+2245 PLSVVSATRRVLSI
-2259 LQHLKIVTAQIDASV
+2259 LQHLKMSATQDASS
-2274 RGRIVVGG
+2274 RGRINVSLNN
-2282 QRVGVNKVKGL
+2282 RIGVNKVGNVN
-2293 DSHSF
+2293 SNGFS
-2298 MVQVVESFD
+2298 VQVISSFSD
-2307 GLPSAIQEDNR
+2307 LPKVIQNDAT
-2318 YQGENGETKRYDVL
+2318 YKDENGKTQNYDVS
-2332 GVWHNGTL
+2332 GVWHDGTL
-2340 YINAGDIQG
+2340 YVVADQVYGDSNKQL
-2349 NNSTQQT
+2349 T
-2356 TFEMYEELIL
+2356 TFDAYEELL
-2366 HEVVGHFGVQQI
+2366 THEIVGHFGVQKL
-2378 FGREYK
+2378 FGNEYK
-2384 TKLQQLFNALGGLEG
+2384 TKFQQLFNALGKLEG

-2414 NDVYINP
+2414 ESAYIEP
-2421 RMQAVKDEIYTESDV
+2421 YTQGVKDEIYTESDV
-2436 QQSLV
+2436 QQALV
-2441 GELFAFV
+2441 SELFAFV

-2463 EVIGYIRQWFRDR
+2463 EVVGYIRQWFRDR

-2513 EFSSKNNSDT
+2513 EFSSKNDSDT
-2523 PLYSRRA
+2523 PLYSRRT
-2530 KSNSGSTT
+2530 KSNTGSTT
-2538 QQVRDVLIDRFGK
+2538 QQVRELLVDRFGK

-2702 LNPSDMLALSERMI
+2702 LNPDDMLALSERMI

-2815 SFDTADVYANIRGE
+2815 SFDTADIYANIRGE

-2838 NIRNVFK
+2838 NIRNAFK

-2851 RDEFVEATTSGKYQ
+2851 RDKVVEATKSGKYQ
-2865 GIVHQFENHEY
+2865 GVVHQFENQEY

-2887 AEGNTGT
+2887 AEGNKGT

-2909 YDDITKRIA
+2909 YDDITNRIA

-2934 GVDWLKIGLGLL
+2934 GVDWLKFGLQAL
-2946 SRRHLTEVY
+2946 SRRHLTEIY

-2999 ANVMHDATLAQ
+2999 ANVMHEATLAQ

-3025 YQQLLHAYNNLS
+3025 YQQLHKAYNALS

-3098 RFGKYVVVLRN
+3098 RFGKYVVVMRN
-3109 QNGEA
+3109 QNGQA

-3122 KNEAEL
+3122 YSEAKSIRSEL
-3128 VRAELIKKYPQYK
+3128 MLKYPQFK
-3141 ADDVKKD
+3141 ADDVEQD

-3167 DEVGNLGLDKN
+3167 DEVGNLGLDAK
-3178 AQADFEDTLSQL
+3178 AQAEFEDTLSQL

-3214 QDARRAF
+3214 NDARRAF

-3235 RYGDQLAQQIDDMKK
+3235 RYGDQLAQQLDEMKK
-3250 YSNEQFN
+3250 YSKKQFN
-3257 KGIGYDQNSASDVID
+3257 KGVGYDQRSARSVID

-3314 QTALIAYPLMGAKW
+3314 QTALIAYPIMGAKW
-3328 NYDKA
+3328 GFDKA

-3341 KDFAKGVE
+3341 SDFAKGVE
-3349 FNVPDFSSLESFKN
+3349 FNVPDFSSLENFKN

-3379 LELDAYNEA
+3379 LELDAYNKA
-3388 VKRGVIDVTQAHDLA
+3388 VSRGVIDVTQAHDLA

-3433 FNREVTFIAAYRLAS
+3433 FNREVTFIAAYRLAT
-3448 QAGATQTE
+3448 QAGANHDT
-3456 AFEQAMDMV
+3456 AFEQAMEAV
-3465 YRGHFDYSS
+3465 YKGHFDYST
-3474 GNRARYMQG
+3474 GNRARFLQG
-3483 NVAKVLLLF
+3483 PVAKVLFLF

-3498 MIYTLVR
+3498 MLYTLVR

-3534 LAAGALGLPFTGMLA
+3534 LAAGAIGLPITGMLA
-3549 TASILIAKKSK
+3549 TASLLIAKKSK

-3566 AAAAT
+3566 GAAAL

-3576 AGDGDDEDPYELEN
+3576 AADGDDDDPYELEN

-3775 EILEFN
+3775 EILKFN
-3781 AKTAEKNPK
+3781 ENVSEKNPK
-3790 MRISRMNLMQS
+3790 MRINRINLMQS

>member
-1 MSDQN
+1 MSESTLKPFTGKLD
-6 QIDWEKGTIQEPN
+6 
-19 QIDWDNGQISQ
+19 DNTDKKQQ
-30 PKEKKDKGFLGQA
+30 PTLKPFTGALDGEDKGFLGQA
-43 KDHAVSFLGKGTVA
+43 KDHAVSLLGKGTVG
-57 VGELAVGLS
+57 VGEVAVGLS

-140 INNPSL
+140 ISNPSL
-146 ITNTVVE
+146 ITNTVAE
-153 SVPSMLAGGVLGRA
+153 SLPSMFLGGVLGRA

-180 EGTVMAG
+180 EGAVMAG

-196 TIDGRLTA
+196 TVDGRLTA

-210 VATGAIGGLF
+210 VGTGALGGLF
-220 GYVGGRLAQKMG
+220 GYAGGRLAQKMG
-232 LSDVDTAMQTGRLT
+232 LSDVDTALQTGRLT

-252 EIAKTPMRA
+252 EIAKTPMSA

-309 LAGMAMGGTVSGAGK
+309 LAGMAMGGTVSGVGK

-351 APPQLGSSPDN
+351 APSQFGSNPDS
-362 ALTGEYIPREDVSQG
+362 ALTGEYIPRGDVPQG
-377 GNQGRTAFVY
+377 DNQGRTAFVY

-395 NLLNNNG
+395 NLLNNNYKGDTG
-402 FDYGS
+402 FDTSGNFGPS
-407 AATGNP
+407 SNPDSPLSPTG
-413 ASPDT
+413 
-418 PPAPNGNYFDGD
+418 GNYFDD
-430 YGSEAAFD
+430 PVNQPQPQLPSER
-438 DLLNAVPPASQTPS
+438 L
-452 QQMGINPN
+452 GINPN

-471 VDSGASPVSQLG
+471 VDSGASPIAQLG
-483 YAPEQQT
+483 YTPEQQT
-490 QEQSNTPISDV
+490 QEQSNTPISDA
-501 VPNDYRQLL
+501 VPSNYQSLL
-510 GNHNE
+510 GSQND
-515 GQSFNTNFEY
+515 GQPFNANLEDAT
-525 AAIQQGNAQSDNA
+525 AQQGNTQADNA
-538 GESISQQY
+538 GKSISQQY
-546 DINTADEM
+546 DTNAADAMGGGIETDTAQ
-554 AGEFEKNGTESAPQT
+554 TTSAQT
-569 KTTQPILG
+569 FQPILG

-586 SQEKAQAFLDKK
+586 TQEKAQAFIDKK
-598 NLGNDYQVV
+598 DLGNDYQVV

-612 FEIQPNVAQV
+612 FEIQPKAQDNQTQNADTLPNTESSNQDDVPNPYNENKLRAQV
-622 QDGNQSQL
+622 RDLSLQASKEAQASNAQDSNYIADLGNTASARSNEKVKQQLPDLYKRAEELAKTAEITSAGRRGNTQFSSLSFKGDSSFVSGDAWPKRPTKDEILQQAIWHLSQDDNNGTPKNDAYFQSKLDQL
-630 KALEQQFEE
+630 NKQRAQFEVSGDYASAEKIYDEMQTVAREWQTNPSTAIPTTKRAEPSKGVADKAWGDFYRKNRNMLGEDLFMGGIQDRNTLDEAPTEIQSRHAHGMAKATPAAAVRDLKDILENDIDQSRGQGRLFTAPLSSGKITYEQRSAMSMSGTASGNPYSDGAFTLIAKEGIGDIRSVSEIDAVMVNSAVPQEVVNGLRQDFPNMKFGYAKELPSLLSGDKQSNNAQAQVVELEQQL
-639 AKTVPEKA
+639 KNEKSVSKKA
-647 RIRKEINA
+647 QIRKQITE
-655 LQQGDNQPSAI
+655 LQNGLTEQVQSTVSLNQP
-666 ENTIS
+666 
-671 ASENN
+671 
-676 ISMPKN
+676 
-682 TILDAQNNIDKTQ
+682 QKT
-695 TNNVAD
+695 T
-701 QLAQLEQQF
+701 
-710 LDAKSVPQKAKLKK
+710 S
-724 QIDQLKSQQTEM
+724 T
-736 TTTPFSSEQ
+736 
-745 IQKQYGDTAESV
+745 
-757 MSDIEI
+757 
-763 LGDDFTIDLR
+763 
-773 DDNKKTNALNNPN
+773 
-786 YNAVQK
+786 
-792 ADGSVEIV
+792 
-800 GMKHPSTGEWVGKK
+800 HP
-814 PNAISIDENAH
+814 
-825 QAATSSQNNT
+825 
-835 PEPTQAQIEAGNYKK
+835 
-850 GHIKVHGLDISI
+850 
-862 ENPKG
+862 
-867 SERRGTD
+867 
-874 PDGNEWSHN
+874 
-883 MSDHYGYIKRTTGA
+883 
-897 DQEHIDTYVG
+897 
-907 KNPESENVFIVDQID
+907 VDQW
-922 QGSGRFDEHKVML
+922 
-935 GFDSQEEAITAYK
+935 K
-948 SNFDKGWKVGP
+948 SN
-959 VTQMSKDQ
+959 M
-967 FKDWLKN
+967 
-974 SDTSKPVAESGQKI
+974 E
-988 EPQHPVNKWQEE
+988 
-1000 MNKALAK
+1000 KALAK
-1007 ADPEHPSFKKLQASA
+1007 ADPEHPLFKKLQASA

-1033 VALRQAREIEKKAEA
+1033 VALRQAREIEKKVEAPKQAEQPKVEANEQRESKIQSFINKWNQLKENGTASELDHFYMKVRVALNGYA
-1048 QEQKYQPEKP
+1048 QGKGVVAEFEQLKVDIENFAKDYNKLPKTEQSTNTGTSAAETSTEQITAEIDSKATKTEATQKP
-1058 KAKAEPSKNTLVS
+1058 KVEVSENRLVS

-1097 MAIGAELAVYHIER
+1097 LAIGTELAVYHIER
-1111 GARKFAAL
+1111 GARKFSAF
-1119 AKNIANDLDVS
+1119 AKNIANDLGVS
-1130 VEKIRPYLR
+1130 VDKIRPYLR

-1159 DSAETVRAELAKLD
+1159 DSADTVRAELAKLD
-1173 NPQQQSTTDGTLTN
+1173 NPQQLDDESGA
-1187 EGTMT
+1187 T
-1192 GKTETVVTPAGREFE
+1192 GKTETVVTPSGREFE
-1207 VRHKVVEASDLIT
+1207 VQHKVVEADDLIT
-1220 SNLDSGAINAEY
+1220 SNLDSGAVNTEY

-1246 VTQVNDIANKLN
+1246 VTQINDIANKLN

-1294 YQIGKA
+1294 YQTGKA
-1300 DAYKAWLAE
+1300 DAYKDWLSE
-1309 QGYDVDNMQ
+1309 QGYDVANMQ

-1389 DVASKNERGTM
+1389 GVASKNERGTM

-1464 DGILVEG
+1464 EGILVEG

-1509 DQVTKDFISIF
+1509 DQVTKDFVSIF
-1520 YSGDKLNKARSSQ
+1520 YRGDKLEKARSSQ

-1561 SNEQILGQVHEKLRQ
+1561 SNEQILGQVHDRLKQ
-1576 SEAEKQQDIFTSP
+1576 GEAEKQQDIFTSP
-1589 QSNEPDAG
+1589 QPNEPDTG
-1597 TVGGGRSGRGTGP
+1597 TVGGGRSGRGAIAG
-1610 RSETAQEQSEPTKAL
+1610 SETAQEQSEPTKAL

-1714 DSQKDAELALPIL
+1714 DSQKDAELALPIV

-1831 AERQELLND
+1831 SERQELLND

-1975 NYIDDT
+1975 NYIEDT

-2245 PLSVVSATRRVLSV
+2245 PLSVVSATRRVLSI
-2259 LQHLKIVTAQIDASV
+2259 LQHLKMSATQDASS
-2274 RGRIVVGG
+2274 RGRINVSLNN
-2282 QRVGVNKVKGL
+2282 RIGVNKVGNVN
-2293 DSHSF
+2293 SNGFS
-2298 MVQVVESFD
+2298 VQVISSFSD
-2307 GLPSAIQEDNR
+2307 LPKVIQNDAT
-2318 YQGENGETKRYDVL
+2318 YKDENGKTQNYDVS
-2332 GVWHNGTL
+2332 GVWHDGTL
-2340 YINAGDIQG
+2340 YVVADQVYGDSNKQL
-2349 NNSTQQT
+2349 T
-2356 TFEMYEELIL
+2356 TFDAYEELL
-2366 HEVVGHFGVQQI
+2366 THEIVGHFGVQQI
-2378 FGREYK
+2378 FGQEYK
-2384 TKLQQLFNALGGLEG
+2384 TKLQQLYNALGGLEG
-2399 IRKIAKDNGVDMQQF
+2399 IRKIASKNGVNMAQF
-2414 NDVYINP
+2414 ESAYIEP
-2421 RMQAVKDEIYTESDV
+2421 YTQGAKEGIYAESDV
-2436 QQSLV
+2436 QQALV

-2448 AQNAKSRPFVRQKLK
+2448 EQNAKSRPFVRQKLK
-2463 EVIGYIRQWFRDR
+2463 EVIGYIRQWLRDR

-2498 KAVVDRSYFG
+2498 KAVVDRSFFG

-2513 EFSSKNNSDT
+2513 EFSSKNDSDT
-2523 PLYSRRA
+2523 LLYSRRT
-2530 KSNSGSTT
+2530 KSNSGSTV
-2538 QQVRDVLIDRFGK
+2538 QQVRGVLIDRFGK
-2551 ETIDEL
+2551 DTIKEL

-2569 QVEGVEGFYYNGK
+2569 SVEGVEGYYHNGK

-2590 TAESTVPTFLHEL
+2590 TDQSVIPTFLHEL

-2613 NQKQYNELMNQFN
+2613 TQKQYNELMNQFN
-2626 KLVEQG
+2626 KLVDQG
-2632 NPVALA
+2632 NPVAMA
-2638 AKMLAEREQG
+2638 AKLLAEREQG
-2648 SERQQLE
+2648 SERQHLE

-2664 STMQQRNVIQRNA
+2664 STMQQRNVVQRNA
-2677 LQKLINNIVSYVK
+2677 LQKLINNLVTYVK
-2690 AWVFDNFGINLN
+2690 ATLFDNFGINLN
-2702 LNPSDMLALSERMI
+2702 LNPNDIVALAERMI
-2716 GQIKHQSSLDL
+2716 EKSSYNAENATSPLYSRQFFDNTINNLSESIKHLS
-2727 IRQKYH
+2727 
-2733 GTNQWMT
+2733 
-2740 APNGAK
+2740 AK
-2746 THLSEQQW
+2746 SI
-2754 LQVRTPEFKKWFG
+2754 K
-2767 DWENDAANAS
+2767 D
-2777 QVLDENGEPKVVYH
+2777 
-2791 GTATEF
+2791 
-2797 NEFKQGHGL
+2797 
-2806 LGDGIYLTD
+2806 
-2815 SFDTADVYANIRGE
+2815 
-2829 NGFVLPLFV
+2829 
-2838 NIRNVFK
+2838 
-2845 TTGNVS
+2845 
-2851 RDEFVEATTSGKYQ
+2851 
-2865 GIVHQFENHEY
+2865 
-2876 IVALEPNQVKM
+2876 
-2887 AEGNTGT
+2887 
-2894 FNSESSD
+2894 
-2901 IRFSRSSN
+2901 
-2909 YDDITKRIA
+2909 
-2918 NGFKNLPKTGD
+2918 KTGY
-2929 WINKK
+2929 KFT
-2934 GVDWLKIGLGLL
+2934 DWLGIGLSALG
-2946 SRRHLTEVY
+2946 RRQLTEIY
-2955 GKLLPPLNKYNELA
+2955 SKILPQLNKYNELA
-2969 AQMDADKNDIAAEAD
+2969 AQMDADKNDAGAEAD
-2984 NIVREWSKLKDEEAL
+2984 SIVREWANLNDEDQL
-2999 ANVMHDATLAQ
+2999 AELMHDSTLAK
-3010 IDPAKPYQ
+3010 IDPTKPYVK
-3018 QGDNKVK
+3018 GDSVSRYK
-3025 YQQLLHAYNNLS
+3025 QLRDDYNSLS
-3037 PEAQAMYKKARN
+3037 PEAQAMYLKARD
-3049 AYSGHYAKVRE
+3049 AYKKHYAKVHQ
-3060 AIRERI
+3060 AIKERI
-3066 LRSALSSQK
+3066 LRSELSSQK
-3075 KADLLQKIE
+3075 KADLLKQMDDNF
-3084 GSFGQIKGVYFPLA
+3084 FGYVKGVYFPLA
-3098 RFGKYVVVLRN
+3098 RFGKYVVVMRN
-3109 QNGEA
+3109 QNGEV
-3114 EVVSRAET
+3114 ESVSRAET
-3122 KNEAEL
+3122 MGEAQSLRSEL
-3128 VRAELIKKYPQYK
+3128 MQKYPHYK
-3141 ADDVKKD
+3141 TDRVVLDK
-3148 AEFNASRDSVG
+3148 EFNASRDAVG
-3159 RGFMSDLF
+3159 RGFMTNLF
-3167 DEVGNLGLDKN
+3167 AEVDNLGLST
-3178 AQADFEDTLSQL
+3178 AEQAEFEDTLSQL

-3221 AQHMFSGANYLGKL
+3221 AQNMFHGAGYLAKL
-3235 RYGDQLAQQIDDMKK
+3235 RYGDQLAQQLDDMQK
-3250 YSNEQFN
+3250 YASEQSKLN
-3257 KGIGYDQNSASDVID
+3257 DSYDQPTAQRVID
-3272 EMEKRHE
+3272 EMNKRHDN
-3279 LLMNPK
+3279 LMNPK
-3285 GNPLSSFLTSVGFM
+3285 GHPLSSALTSLGFI
-3299 YYMGLSPAAAMVNLS
+3299 YYLGLSPAAAMVNLS
-3314 QTALIAYPLMGAKW
+3314 QTALVAYPIMGAKW
-3328 NYDKA
+3328 GFDKA
-3333 GKELLKAS
+3333 ANELLKAS
-3341 KDFAKGVE
+3341 NDFRKGVE
-3349 FNVPDFSSLESFKN
+3349 FHKVKWEGSKTDLYKTISSDISKFLSKDEKQA
-3363 SIGDV
+3363 
-3368 YSPNIDKVIKG
+3368 Y
-3379 LELDAYNEA
+3379 EDAVA
-3388 VKRGVIDVTQAHDLA
+3388 RGVIDVTQAHDLA
-3403 GIAQGEDSKVMW
+3403 GIAQGEDSGIMW
-3415 YFRPAMRLAS
+3415 KTRPIMRAAS
-3425 GMFHHAER
+3425 VMFHSAER
-3433 FNREVTFIAAYRLAS
+3433 FNREVTFIAAYRLARQS
-3448 QAGATQTE
+3448 GEKHDSAFDQAVDAT
-3456 AFEQAMDMV
+3456 
-3465 YRGHFDYSS
+3465 YKGHFDYSS
-3474 GNRARYMQG
+3474 GNRPRIMQG

-3492 KQYAQN
+3492 KQFGQN
-3498 MIYTLVR
+3498 MVYTLAR
-3505 NAHQSLYA
+3505 QTYQSIKG
-3513 LEPSERTEARRA
+3513 ETEAERKEARKS
-3525 LAGILGMHA
+3525 LAAILAMHA
-3534 LAAGALGLPFTGMLA
+3534 TFAGTLGLPMVGMLLSV
-3549 TASILIAKKSK
+3549 ASWM
-3560 LGAAAF
+3560 G
-3566 AAAAT
+3566 
-3571 AAFFG
+3571 
-3576 AGDGDDEDPYELEN
+3576 GDDDDPWDAEVAL
-3590 VIRNWL
+3590 RNYL
-3596 ADIHPFFADLV
+3596 AEAFGPTISNMLMKGAPRGIGVDI
-3607 FGGVPRA
+3607 
-3614 LSPVDL
+3614 
-3620 SGRVGLNNLIIPD
+3620 SGRVGINNLLLPD
-3633 VQEGLEGADWAT
+3633 VQEGLEGKKWWD
-3645 AMQSALL
+3645 SASAAAL
-3652 GPVVGIST
+3652 GPIGGIGANIA
-3660 STVKGL
+3660 KGA
-3666 QQIQEGDYGR
+3666 QEISEGHNLR
-3676 GIETMLPIFLKNAMK
+3676 GVESMLPVFLKNFAK
-3691 SYRYADEGVLTKNK
+3691 TYRYADEGVQ
-3705 DVIHDKDVT
+3705 DKT
-3714 GVELFS
+3714 GVSIMDEVSSMDLLV
-3720 QAIGFSPA
+3720 QGMGFSP
-3728 SVRTSYEGRSAI
+3728 SDVRTASEG
-3740 FQYRT
+3740 
-3745 KLEDHRRELMRKWVV
+3745 
-3760 ARQEDDSDGMNKVWT
+3760 
-3775 EILEFN
+3775 
-3781 AKTAEKNPK
+3781 KTAIYQLNRKLNERRSRLMALWSRAKMMDDQQEMDEIWEEIQGFNDKNPSR
-3790 MRISRMNLMQS
+3790 RITRMNLNQS
-3801 YKATERKAKETGDG
+3801 YRNRQRRIDRAEDG
-3815 GVYLT
+3815 IYLSRN
-3820 KRQKGAEEQGG
+3820 RQDAREAGY
-3831 FAFNR
+3831 FAFGE